1 MSDQQRF
8 LALEAGLQKL
18 DRKIQS
24 ALHNLD
30 ENNFSN
36 DYLARVQAEEN
47 HLRQLGHSLDHLRK
61 AKIGEAR
68 IENAA
73 ITSAKIQTAAIEE
86 AHLQNA
92 SVGEANIKEA
102 SIGTAKIQ
110 DLAVDSGKI
119 KDSAITRAKIE
130 DAAIDSAKIADLAV
144 QTAHIALGAITQALI
159 DKAAVGTVQIADGS
173 ITDAKI
179 VELTANKITAGV
191 LEVARLIVTGES
203 SIVEAINSQNN
214 TAQGSSST
222 IDGGAIT
229 ERSLTADRIVAGAIT
244 AKEIAGKSITANE
257 ISANSITGA
266 EIAGDTLQARHIA
279 AGVITADKLESGI
292 GASLDISSNTA
303 ILSKVEREELQSEIQ
318 QQAASISQSLQHMQ
332 TQVVNVDGRLEE
344 FKQLVNVWQRF
355 SADGLELGRSD
366 SPFGVILSNTRLSF
380 RENGREIAYFANN
393 KLHVLEAAFTQG
405 LSLGNAWD
413 GHFDWKTGTQGLSLF
428 YRQ

>member
-1 MSDQQRF
+1 M
-8 LALEAGLQKL
+8 AIEGALQKL
-18 DRKIQS
+18 DRKVQS
-24 ALHNLD
+24 ALYNLD

-36 DYLARVQAEEN
+36 DYLARVQAEEYS
-47 HLRQLGHSLDHLRK
+47 LRQLGHSFDNLRK

-73 ITSAKIQTAAIEE
+73 ISSAKIKEGAIEQ

-92 SVGEANIKEA
+92 SVGEAQIKDA
-102 SIGTAKIQ
+102 SISAAKIQ
-110 DLAVDSGKI
+110 DLAVDSAKI
-119 KDSAITRAKIE
+119 QDSAITRAKIQ
-130 DAAIDSAKIADLAV
+130 DAAIDSAKIANLAV
-144 QTAHIALGAITQALI
+144 QTAHIALGAITRALI
-159 DKAAVGTVQIADGS
+159 DSAAVGTAQIADGS

-214 TAQGSSST
+214 TSQASTNT

-244 AKEIAGKSITANE
+244 AREIASKTITANE
-257 ISANSITGA
+257 ILAETLTGA
-266 EIAGDTLQARHIA
+266 EIASDTLTARHIA
-279 AGVITADKLESGI
+279 AGTITADKLESGI
-292 GASLDISSNTA
+292 GASLDLSSNTA

-366 SPFGVILSNTRLSF
+366 SPFGMILSNTRLSF

-413 GHFDWKTGTQGLSLF
+413 GHFDWKTNAQGLSLF